1 MISIVHSKIKE
12 ATKVLET
19 VVSLSSRNQRVVY
32 DKLGK
37 ELN

>member
-1 MISIVHSKIKE
+1 MISIVHTKIKE
-12 ATKVLET
+12 ATKVFER
-19 VVSLSSRNQRVVY
+19 VVSLNSRYQRVVY

>member
-1 MISIVHSKIKE
+1 MISIVHTKVKE
-12 ATKVLET
+12 ATKVLER
-19 VVSLSSRNQRVVY
+19 VVSFNSRNQRVVY

>member
-1 MISIVHSKIKE
+1 MISIVHTIIKE
-12 ATKVLET
+12 ATKVLER
-19 VVSLSSRNQRVVY
+19 VVFLNSRNQRVVY

>member
-1 MISIVHSKIKE
+1 MISIVHTKINE
-12 ATKVLET
+12 ATKVLER
-19 VVSLSSRNQRVVY
+19 VVSLNSRNQRVVC